1 MQTLASGRRTGK
13 RRLHEGARY
22 WQDQV
27 SLWLQQLLLLLVPTL
42 LDQHSTLTKCQINH
56 VDIRYPYTLLL
67 SPHLNTLERLKLFN
81 ALLRHGSRLESVAHR
96 DTLREWRSLR
106 RQSNWRVNGQHDP

>member
-27 SLWLQQLLLLLVPTL
+27 SLWLQLLLLLLVPTL
-42 LDQHSTLTKCQINH
+42 LDQHSTLTKWQINH

-81 ALLRHGSRLESVAHR
+81 ALLRHGPRLESVAHR
-96 DTLREWRSLR
+96 DRLREWRSLR